1 MKNNDDLTRRLAEQE
16 GWKSRNNVK
25 TFDPMQESHEEYLR
39 RIHLDDK
46 LNDNVISF
54 KEAAIAVNE
63 WKIDE
68 KEKEFNNKTITEPE

>member
-39 RIHLDDK
+39 RIHLGDK
-46 LNDNVISF
+46 LNNNEWKYDKQKVISF
-54 KEAAIAVNE
+54 EEASKAAAEARKSNR
-63 WKIDE
+63 
-68 KEKEFNNKTITEPE
+68 

>member
-1 MKNNDDLTRRLAEQE
+1 MKNSDDLTARLAEQE

-46 LNDNVISF
+46 LNNNEWKYGKQKVISF
-54 KEAAIAVNE
+54 EEAAKAAAEARKNIR
-63 WKIDE
+63 
-68 KEKEFNNKTITEPE
+68 